1 MVLFDISNKRITTLE
16 GIVFPKNITELD
28 CSYNQLTSL
37 EHCPKNLQKL
47 DCRNNQLTSLEHCL
61 WNLQKL
67 KCYNN
72 QLTSLEHCSYN
83 LQILDCRNNQLT
95 SLEYCPWNLQK
106 LYCQNNQLTS
116 LEHCPWNLQELY
128 CINNPIQPIPVYKPE
143 TPSLKELS
151 LAILTKFKLEI
162 PDIDVVLLDI
172 TKDMY
177 ICIFCKST
185 YMKAKTKL
193 RITRYNNIKIPNW
206 ICINCQKNYN

>member
-47 DCRNNQLTSLEHCL
+47 DCRNNQLTSLE
-61 WNLQKL
+61 
-67 KCYNN
+67 
-72 QLTSLEHCSYN
+72 
-83 LQILDCRNNQLT
+83 
-95 SLEYCPWNLQK
+95 YCPWNLQK

-116 LEHCPWNLQELY
+116 LEHCPSNLQQLYCSNNQLTSLEHCPWNLQELY
-128 CINNPIQPIPVYKPE
+128 CRNNPIQPIPVYKPE

-162 PDIDVVLLDI
+162 HDIDVVLLDI

>member
-28 CSYNQLTSL
+28 CSYNQLTNL
-37 EHCPKNLQKL
+37 EYCPCNLQKL
-47 DCRNNQLTSLEHCL
+47 YCYNNQLTSLGHCL
-61 WNLQKL
+61 CNLQQL
-67 KCYNN
+67 YCYNN

-95 SLEYCPWNLQK
+95 SLE
-106 LYCQNNQLTS
+106 
-116 LEHCPWNLQELY
+116 HCPWNLQELY
-128 CINNPIQPIPVYKPE
+128 CRNNPIQPIPVYKPE